1 MKMVEF
7 TVAIPTYNGEH
18 RLPDVLERLRT
29 QTDIDG
35 LSWEV
40 IVVDNNSQDKTAKVV
55 RDYQADF
62 PCPIHYVLERQQG
75 AAFARKRAV
84 REAQSELIGF
94 LDDDNLPAPNW
105 VASAIAFAQSHPRAG
120 AFGSRIHGDF
130 EVEPP
135 HELQH
140 LIPFLA
146 ITERG
151 AKPLLYE
158 PKKKLLPPSAGL
170 VVRRDAWSHVP
181 QHTILSGRVDGN
193 MLTGED
199 LEAISY
205 IQRAGWEIWYNAQME
220 IIHKIPRWRLERDYL
235 LAFFRGIGL
244 GRYVTRMLGVDEA
257 WRRPLMLAAYTLN
270 DLRKVVM
277 HLLKYRGRVKTD
289 LAAACEWE
297 LFVSSLISPLY
308 LYFKGYLKKPEL
320 IPEQAPNVKK
330 TILSQTLF

>member
-1 MKMVEF
+1 
-7 TVAIPTYNGEH
+7 
-18 RLPDVLERLRT
+18 
-29 QTDIDG
+29 
-35 LSWEV
+35 
-40 IVVDNNSQDKTAKVV
+40 
-55 RDYQADF
+55 
-62 PCPIHYVLERQQG
+62 
-75 AAFARKRAV
+75 
-84 REAQSELIGF
+84 
-94 LDDDNLPAPNW
+94 
-105 VASAIAFAQSHPRAG
+105 
-120 AFGSRIHGDF
+120 
-130 EVEPP
+130 
-135 HELQH
+135 
-140 LIPFLA
+140 
-146 ITERG
+146 
-151 AKPLLYE
+151 
-158 PKKKLLPPSAGL
+158 
-170 VVRRDAWSHVP
+170 
-181 QHTILSGRVDGN
+181 